1 MRNCL
6 VLWRC
11 DLILIDYL
19 VALPKKHHSNHIVLS
34 WFMNYVAF
42 TTCPRIAPDG
52 TDGYELHIFIVVLLG
67 PLGSEIVT
75 KVAISQ
81 WLLNALSVMNW
92 KAHVT
97 PWGENTISFSLIMIP
112 DNDGAIQKYHSMGSE
127 LCELL
132 WYKTN
137 LDGSDIGSFFFA
149 ERHIGLSV
157 LFLEGLIT
165 ATWGNKS
172 APAPLEK
179 KPLGSQLNPCWQKS
193 VASQSFTELCQ
204 VEYTRF

>member
-1 MRNCL
+1 MALLAMDSIYLKWCCL
-6 VLWRC
+6 V
-11 DLILIDYL
+11 
-19 VALPKKHHSNHIVLS
+19 P
-34 WFMNYVAF
+34 
-42 TTCPRIAPDG
+42 
-52 TDGYELHIFIVVLLG
+52 
-67 PLGSEIVT
+67 EIVT

-92 KAHVT
+92 KSHVR
-97 PWGENTISFSLIMIP
+97 PWVENTISLSLIMTP
-112 DNDGAIQKYHSMGSE
+112 DNDGAIQKYHSVDSE
-127 LCELL
+127 LSELP
-132 WYKTN
+132 WCKTN
-137 LDGSDIGSFFFA
+137 LDGSDTGAFFFV

-193 VASQSFTELCQ
+193 VAMESQF
-204 VEYTRF
+204 YTAVPSSIHQFLNHLGSAPYVCTP